1 MLTTGVF
8 TLSRWPLSAPP
19 RTRKLAKGVPD
30 GRGAAGTPCTVSLSL
45 TLSPLVGG
53 TGGGGAAE
61 GALAGRPRVWVSG
74 GPGGG
79 GAPGAGG
86 GGAGSAQERE
96 LSLPH
101 LESAGLS

>member
-30 GRGAAGTPCTVSLSL
+30 GLGAAGTPCTVSLSL

-53 TGGGGAAE
+53 TGAGAAAE
-61 GALAGRPRVWVSG
+61 GALAARPGLGFSG
-74 GPGGG
+74 GRGGGGG
-79 GAPGAGG
+79 GAVVDGAEV
-86 GGAGSAQERE
+86 SAWNRSF
-96 LSLPH
+96 SLP
-101 LESAGLS
+101 